1 MEDRLPPISQPPISQ
16 SAVSEPAPGKH
27 RSFIWLEGLAC
38 GALATLATPTALL
51 LAVLLGPAMVA
62 ALLDRQP
69 GRPIARG
76 VALCSLCGIV
86 GPVRELWAA
95 GHTLGTAL
103 ALAADPDVLAW
114 AWVAAASGW
123 LLSELVPVTLRVGLE
138 ASTLSRAARLRA
150 ARARYEAEWGFPP
163 LSDGGGAS
171 AGG

>member
-1 MEDRLPPISQPPISQ
+1 MRARLPPTSRPATSR
-16 SAVSEPAPGKH
+16 PAPGKH

-38 GALATLATPTALL
+38 GALVALATSTALL
-51 LAVLLGPAMVA
+51 LAVLLGPALLA

-69 GRPIARG
+69 GRPAARS

-86 GPVRELWAA
+86 GPVRELWAGG

-103 ALAADPDVLAW
+103 ALAADPAVLAW
-114 AWVAAASGW
+114 AWGAAATGW
-123 LLSELVPVTLRVGLE
+123 LLSELMPVTVRAVLE

-163 LSDGGGAS
+163 LPDDG